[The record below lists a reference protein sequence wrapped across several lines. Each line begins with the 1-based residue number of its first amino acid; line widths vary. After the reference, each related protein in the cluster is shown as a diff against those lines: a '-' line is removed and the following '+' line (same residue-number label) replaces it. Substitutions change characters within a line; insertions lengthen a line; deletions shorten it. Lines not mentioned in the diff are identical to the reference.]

1 MGIILSIVFLAFSL
15 SVAAVHVAV
24 LDLTTSSN
32 ISAEETRTIS
42 DRLESELALTKAVVL
57 LERRRMQEI
66 LQEQG
71 FQQSGACDAANCQVQ
86 VGQLLGVDQVVAG
99 SVGKVG
105 SVYSLNV
112 KLIDVQSGTILQTQV
127 VDIEGD
133 LSTMLTTGC
142 KQVAQGLV
150 GKSPEP
156 VKESKHTWLW
166 ISGAALTAAAVGG
179 TIFFMQSD
187 EPKTKTETIDRTR
200 SIR

>member
-1 MGIILSIVFLAFSL
+1 MGIILSIVFLVFSL

-42 DRLESELALTKAVVL
+42 DRLESELALTKSVVL

-156 VKESKHTWLW
+156 EKEANHTWLW
-166 ISGAALTAAAVGG
+166 ISGAVFTAAAVGG
-179 TIFFMQSD
+179 TIFFVQSD
-187 EPKTKTETIDRTR
+187 EPKTRTETIDRTR
-200 SIR
+200 SIK

>member
-1 MGIILSIVFLAFSL
+1 MGLFVSILLLSI
-15 SVAAVHVAV
+15 SVAVATVHVAV

-42 DRLESELALTKAVVL
+42 DRLESELALTKSVVL

-150 GKSPEP
+150 GKAPEP
-156 VKESKHTWLW
+156 DKKANHTWLW
-166 ISGAALTAAAVGG
+166 VSGAVLTAAAVGG
-179 TIFFMQSD
+179 TIFFVQSD
-187 EPKTKTETIDRTR
+187 EPKTRTETIDRTR
-200 SIR
+200 SIK

>member
-1 MGIILSIVFLAFSL
+1 MGVIVFIALFSI
-15 SVAAVHVAV
+15 SIASAAIHVAV

-42 DRLESELALTKAVVL
+42 DRLESELALTKSVVL

-156 VKESKHTWLW
+156 EKEASHTWLW
-166 ISGAALTAAAVGG
+166 ISGAVFTAAAVGG
-179 TIFFMQSD
+179 TIFFVQSD
-187 EPKTKTETIDRTR
+187 EPKTRTETIDRTR
-200 SIR
+200 SIK